1 MTDLYSWQQSL
12 WQQFASLK
20 QQQRIPHAILLT
32 GVDGLAK
39 NAFSQHITKSVL
51 CLSPHDSQQAC
62 GQCHSCQVFD
72 AGSHPDH
79 IEIKPEEI
87 GKQIKIEQIRQLIEK
102 QQLTPTVSKWKT
114 VVISPAYSMNV
125 NANNSLLKL
134 LEEPQQN
141 TLFVLITSKP
151 EQTPI
156 TVKSRCQTFHMA
168 TPAFSD
174 ALTWLENNSSYN
186 ADDITTKILKLAKGA
201 PLAAID
207 ILNEQGSETYQ
218 QIEQDFNAM
227 LTAYISPIELAANWQ
242 KYNLSQLMNQLQYSL
257 QDRIVNN
264 QLVTDKPASLEHQSK
279 RYWQIMDCIVDTT
292 KLLSS
297 PNNLNKA
304 LLIEDFIV
312 TVMRLSDNAQ

>member
-1 MTDLYSWQQSL
+1 MLYPWQQSS

-32 GVDGLAK
+32 GVNGLGK
-39 NAFSQHITKSVL
+39 NTFSQQITKSIL
-51 CLSPHDSQQAC
+51 CLSPRESQLAC
-62 GQCHSCQVFD
+62 GQCHSCHVFD

-79 IEIKPEEI
+79 IEIKPEET

-134 LEEPQQN
+134 LEEPQPN

-156 TVKSRCQTFHMA
+156 TVKSRCQTFHL
-168 TPAFSD
+168 PAPPFSE
-174 ALTWLENNSSYN
+174 ALAWLVANSAYN
-186 ADDITTKILKLAKGA
+186 ADETTTNILKLAKGA
-201 PLAAID
+201 PLAAIEMLD
-207 ILNEQGSETYQ
+207 QQGAESYQ
-218 QIEQDFNAM
+218 QIEQDFNTM

-264 QLVTDKPASLEHQSK
+264 QLAIDKSPSLEHQNK

-297 PNNLNKA
+297 PNNINKT

-312 TVMRLSDNAQ
+312 SVMRLSDNAQ